1 MRKTWVIIYPAGY
14 SFDAPP
20 HAFRM
25 CPGGPAAQ
33 AGSGRKAGAVGP
45 RRRSPALPVG
55 LATRRHAAIIR
66 YAAAGIEEIVAP
78 ISSIPAGSLPIAPTC
93 DPHSRMP
100 IILACQ
106 PVEKITVRLHPDLP
120 DF

>member
-1 MRKTWVIIYPAGY
+1 MRKTWVIIYPADY

-33 AGSGRKAGAVGP
+33 AGSGRKAGTGP

-78 ISSIPAGSLPIAPTC
+78 ISSIPAGSLPIAR
-93 DPHSRMP
+93 HAIR
-100 IILACQ
+100 IRACQ
-106 PVEKITVRLHPDLP
+106 SFWHVNRLKKSRFDCILIYPI
-120 DF
+120 F